1 MGIDYIYPPFEV
13 VRDPA
18 RCISCRL
25 CEKQCAN
32 GVHRFDKE
40 KKSQMLRGSRKSHM
54 AKLRLN
60 EATRIASSLIST
72 PKILFFKRRF
82 N

>member
-40 KKSQMLRGSRKSHM
+40 KEMY
-54 AKLRLN
+54 AC
-60 EATRIASSLIST
+60 
-72 PKILFFKRRF
+72 
-82 N
+82 

>member
-1 MGIDYIYPPFEV
+1 MTSYLSLLKDL
-13 VRDPA
+13 
-18 RCISCRL
+18 SSS
-25 CEKQCAN
+25 
-32 GVHRFDKE
+32 
-40 KKSQMLRGSRKSHM
+40 KKSLEIKFLPNREGNESLSQMLRGSRKSHI

-82 N
+82 SRSQVIA

>member
-40 KKSQMLRGSRKSHM
+40 KKCMLADESRCVGLSALCLLLPHPCIEDPEK
-54 AKLRLN
+54 
-60 EATRIASSLIST
+60 
-72 PKILFFKRRF
+72 
-82 N
+82 